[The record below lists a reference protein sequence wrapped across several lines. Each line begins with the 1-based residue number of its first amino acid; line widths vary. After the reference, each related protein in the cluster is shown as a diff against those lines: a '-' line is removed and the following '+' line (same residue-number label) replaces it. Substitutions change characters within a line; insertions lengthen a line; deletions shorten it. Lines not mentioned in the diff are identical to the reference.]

1 MSRFFQAL
9 LTVVS
14 VSVKR
19 VPSPIAL
26 DFWQPLSACYGQAFS
41 GDDEI
46 IFIYRSQE
54 FSV

>member
-1 MSRFFQAL
+1 M
-9 LTVVS
+9 LTFVS

-19 VPSPIAL
+19 VPSTVAL
-26 DFWQPLSACYGQAFS
+26 DFWQPLPVCYGQTIG

-46 IFIYRSQE
+46 IFQYRSPL